1 LYQEVLL
8 SCGQPFLF
16 AFLFLAMLTRTQLPV
31 VYLGRAGIKTL
42 AAIIGVPDV
51 DPFILWMTQFPGY
64 HCFSE
69 GRGGR
74 GLEGRTEQQLW

>member
-1 LYQEVLL
+1 LRAAL
-8 SCGQPFLF
+8 SVCFSFSGD
-16 AFLFLAMLTRTQLPV
+16 AHRTQLPV

-51 DPFILWMTQFPGY
+51 DPFILWMTQLPGY
-64 HCFSE
+64 HCSSE

-74 GLEGRTEQQLW
+74 AV